1 MKALNLY
8 EGIRQNN
15 RKILE
20 LIFLFPI
27 VLAGVIYALLALYG
41 RSFLGRDTPTLQA
54 SWGEINGWFLT
65 TVPPL
70 ILVCLG
76 ITLFSLSCGKKMMLS
91 FAKAT
96 PCPKSLDYLP
106 LHHMVENLALKAG
119 LPKPELYLVDDQ
131 SLNAFAT
138 GYAPKSAAIALTTG
152 IIQKL
157 DPIELEAVISHEM
170 GHILNRDI
178 RLNMYI
184 ITGLGSL
191 GLIAQILLRSSYHNS
206 SSKHSNALFKMVGI
220 GLLIFQYVLAP
231 FIHMAVSRSQEFR
244 ADATGA
250 YLTRHPAA
258 LAKALQKIS
267 EDPRVEVLD
276 SSSEMACACICNPL
290 GKMTSL
296 LDTHPPIKERIKRL
310 MDMSGKV

>member
-8 EGIRQNN
+8 DGIKQNN

-20 LIFLFPI
+20 LILLFPA
-27 VLAGVIYALLALYG
+27 VLSCTVYVLLALYG
-41 RSFLGRDTPTLQA
+41 RGFLGRDSPDLQA

-76 ITLFSLSCGKKMMLS
+76 ITFLSLSCGKKMMLS

-96 PCPKSLDYLP
+96 PCPKTGNYIP
-106 LHHMVENLALKAG
+106 LHHMVENLAIKAG
-119 LPKPELYLVDDQ
+119 LPKPELYLVQDQ

-184 ITGLGSL
+184 ITGIGSL
-191 GLIAQILLRSSYHNS
+191 GFVAEMLLRSSGHNS
-206 SSKHSNALFKMVGI
+206 SKRSYPVLKLTGIALLV
-220 GLLIFQYVLAP
+220 FQYILAP

-250 YLTRHPAA
+250 YLTRHPMA

-267 EDPRVEVLD
+267 ADPRVEVLD

-290 GKMTSL
+290 GKITSL

-310 MDMSGKV
+310 TDMSGKM